1 VIVLLYGGKEGIH
14 IDMYD
19 LAMAHVARS
28 RKRLLTEKRGISYRE
43 GREAC
48 QRGRGYAIK
57 QSLMT

>member
-28 RKRLLTEKRGISYRE
+28 RKRLLTEKRGIRYRE
-43 GREAC
+43 GGKPAKEEEA
-48 QRGRGYAIK
+48 
-57 QSLMT
+57 TP